1 MRKGMRIVL
10 LAVLVTALG
19 LAGCESMYLSEK
31 AQPPVVTLERV
42 EVAHSWVSG
51 IKGKKPEFYING
63 KERRGSPLVLAF
75 VFNVY
80 NPNKYKVMLDELRF
94 TMAFEGFELM
104 EPTVYEDQWIPPE
117 TTNQIRVHATL
128 DAFTTLLSMLVP
140 AGNVERW
147 KKMKVKPAALIKRWW
162 ETVGDFAF
170 PIEVR
175 NGVAT
180 FQRPDGE
187 SIISTFKATFP
198 PKS

>member
-1 MRKGMRIVL
+1 MI
-10 LAVLVTALG
+10 AVFLSGFFLV
-19 LAGCESMYLSEK
+19 GCETIYMTEK
-31 AQPPVVTLERV
+31 AIPPTVTLERV

-51 IKGKKPEFYING
+51 VKGKKPEFYING

-75 VFNVY
+75 VFNIY
-80 NPNKYKVMLDELRF
+80 NPNNYKMMLDELRF

-104 EPTVYEDQWIPPE
+104 EPTIYEDQWIPPK
-117 TTNQIRVHATL
+117 TTNQVRVHATL

-147 KKMKVKPAALIKRWW
+147 KRMKVKPAALIKKWW

-170 PIEVR
+170 PIDIR

-180 FQRPDGE
+180 FQRPDGKVVRA
-187 SIISTFKATFP
+187 TFTAVFP
-198 PKS
+198 PKKT